1 MCSVINLQN
10 LQVEVVNLV
19 APALSL
25 ILLALDQIAVI
36 PCTSVSP
43 ATTQLAS
50 LALRLV
56 VGPMMSLVLIQ
67 IIGRLLSYK
76 D

>member
-1 MCSVINLQN
+1 MRSVINLQN

-36 PCTSVSP
+36 PCTPVSP
-43 ATTQLAS
+43 VTTQLAS